1 MLISSMSFK
10 VSEKDI
16 SEHQQQFLE
25 IHSYLKERRH
35 DKFIAAETEKEFG
48 TICKSIEKR
57 RIDVDKQLKEGRKR
71 YIIRMNS

>member
-1 MLISSMSFK
+1 MSFK

-57 RIDVDKQLKEGRKR
+57 RIDVDKQLKEGGKR
-71 YIIRMNS
+71 YIVRMNS